1 MDDAFLKLKRVRTLC
16 CAALEAAS
24 ECPKN
29 ARCSCVNGRYSMRT
43 CAVAGVLTSCL
54 LWVKVA
60 AAASPDIY
68 QSLENRSPDAVILAT
83 STREAMDFY

>member
-1 MDDAFLKLKRVRTLC
+1 
-16 CAALEAAS
+16 
-24 ECPKN
+24 
-29 ARCSCVNGRYSMRT
+29 MRT

-60 AAASPDIY
+60 VAASPDIY

-83 STREAMDFY
+83 STREAMHPH